1 MGSKSTLEA
10 AGQIKRMKSTS
21 KKKSQTYRVEK
32 KVTEENNKGLQ
43 NTERN
48 QMHPSSQCISDVS
61 WKREEYTQ
69 LAVAFAS
76 ETMNAKEQMVYGK
89 R

>member
-1 MGSKSTLEA
+1 
-10 AGQIKRMKSTS
+10 
-21 KKKSQTYRVEK
+21 
-32 KVTEENNKGLQ
+32 
-43 NTERN
+43 
-48 QMHPSSQCISDVS
+48 MHPSTQCISNVS